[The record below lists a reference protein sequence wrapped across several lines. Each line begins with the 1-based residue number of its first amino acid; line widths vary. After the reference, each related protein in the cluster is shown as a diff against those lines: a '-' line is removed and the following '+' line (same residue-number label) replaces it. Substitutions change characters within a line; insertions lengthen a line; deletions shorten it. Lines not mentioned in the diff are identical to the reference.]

1 MIFEYCVLNIEYFKM
16 SGLYLHI
23 PFCKQACSYCDF
35 YFVTRH
41 HQKQA
46 FVDALVKEIE
56 SHRDSRITQEPVK
69 SVYFGGGTPSLLSA
83 NQFEQILNAIAKVF
97 KLAVEE
103 LTVEMN
109 PDDVKPEYLNEL
121 KSLGVNRASMG
132 VQSFDESLL
141 AFMHRA
147 HNRTEALKS
156 LEYLS
161 TAGFDNFTVDLIYGN
176 PGQSQE
182 VLESD
187 IETLLSFNPPH
198 ISAYSLT
205 VEPRTRLGKQV
216 ELGRIIASE
225 DDQVA
230 THFDTVVSRLADAG
244 IHQYE
249 VSNYAK
255 PGHEAVHNSAYWSHR
270 NYLGLG
276 PAAHSLWWDADRAQ
290 AQRWRNESDLK
301 SYISDPINQ
310 KVEIETLDLTSLA
323 EERLMLGLRTKQG
336 VGYDELKN
344 RYAYSLSEK
353 QRDYLNRRQEDGFV
367 LHNEDRI
374 ALTPDGLKV
383 ADSIILDLI
392 TSA

>member
-41 HQKQA
+41 HQKQD
-46 FVDALVKEIE
+46 FVDALIKEIE
-56 SHRDSRITQEPVK
+56 SYRNSRITKEPIK
-69 SVYFGGGTPSLLSA
+69 SVYFGGGTPSLLNA
-83 NQFEQILNAIAKVF
+83 NQFEQILEAIAKTF

-109 PDDVKPEYLNEL
+109 PDDVKPGYLGDL
-121 KSLGVNRASMG
+121 KSLGINRASMG

-147 HNRTEALKS
+147 HNRAEALKS

-176 PGQSQE
+176 PGQSLE

-205 VEPRTRLGKQV
+205 VEPHTRLGKQV
-216 ELGRIIASE
+216 ELGRIIAPE

-230 THFDTVVSRLADAG
+230 THFDTIVSRLADAG

-255 PGHEAVHNSAYWSHR
+255 PGHEAVHNSAYWSHQ

-276 PAAHSLWWDADRAQ
+276 PAAHSLWWEADRAQ

-301 SYISDPINQ
+301 SYINDPINQ
-310 KVEIETLDLTSLA
+310 KVEIETLNLTSLA

-336 VGYDELKN
+336 VSFSELQS
-344 RYAYSLSEK
+344 RYQYLLSEK
-353 QRDYLNRRQEDGFV
+353 QRDYLNKRQVDGFV
-367 LHNEDRI
+367 MHNEDSI
-374 ALTPDGLKV
+374 ALTPDGLKI